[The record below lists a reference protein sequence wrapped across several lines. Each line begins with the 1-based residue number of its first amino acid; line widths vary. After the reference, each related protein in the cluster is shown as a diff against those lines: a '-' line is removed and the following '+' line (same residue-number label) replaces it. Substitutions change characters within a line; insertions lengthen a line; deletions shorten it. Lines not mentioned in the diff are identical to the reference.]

1 VSNAARSLHDW
12 PLAIAQV
19 TPYPWEVQRDVNE
32 YVERISLELARHG
45 HRMLV
50 LTPSGSR
57 GLVRD
62 SRRFIRAAASDPES
76 LFSDGGVRVLAM
88 GQSLRVTPARPA
100 DRARRTAS
108 RR

>member
-1 VSNAARSLHDW
+1 MSNAARSLHDW

-19 TPYPWEVQRDVNE
+19 TPYPWEAQRDVNE
-32 YVERISLELARHG
+32 YVERISLELARRG

-62 SRRFIRAAASDPES
+62 SRRLIRATASDPFASGYGSVKSGEAE
-76 LFSDGGVRVLAM
+76 DGDAM
-88 GQSLRVTPARPA
+88 
-100 DRARRTAS
+100 
-108 RR
+108 